1 MSTPEPQRPG
11 TGAEDLPAT
20 QTAPAPPQQQRTQ
33 RWELKEIVLMVMLGV
48 VFGFLYYALVQAWN
62 AMSVIAGPLGD
73 LSQHILFGGWLI
85 VAPIAIAI
93 IRRPFVGVIAEL
105 LAAAVQV
112 VMLGTPAGPLLLVS
126 ALLQG
131 GGSELAF
138 ALTRYRRYSWWVF
151 GLSGAL
157 GAGIVF
163 FYSAFRQGWYGQDI
177 FYWRFGLQVL
187 SGIIIGGLLA
197 KVIVDALKRTGVVDG
212 FAIVKDAARAHAAAD
227 TRGR

>member
-1 MSTPEPQRPG
+1 MSTETERPQTPPSAP
-11 TGAEDLPAT
+11 TPA
-20 QTAPAPPQQQRTQ
+20 R

-48 VFGFLYYALVQAWN
+48 VFGFLYYALVQAWR
-62 AMSVIAGPLGD
+62 AMSVVAGPLGD

-112 VMLGTPAGPLLLVS
+112 IILGTPAGPLLLVA

-131 GGSELAF
+131 FGSELAF
-138 ALTRYRRYSWWVF
+138 AVTRYRRYGWLVF
-151 GLSGAL
+151 AASGAL

-163 FYSAFRQGWYGQDI
+163 FYSAFRSGWYGQDI
-177 FYWRFGLQVL
+177 FFWRLGAQVL

-212 FAIVKDAARAHAAAD
+212 FAIVKDAARTEAVRTAKTAAGPAG
-227 TRGR
+227 GRR